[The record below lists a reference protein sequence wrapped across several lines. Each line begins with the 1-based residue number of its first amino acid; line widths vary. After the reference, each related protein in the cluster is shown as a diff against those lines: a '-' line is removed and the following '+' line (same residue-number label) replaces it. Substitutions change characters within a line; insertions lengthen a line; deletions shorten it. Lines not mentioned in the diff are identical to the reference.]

1 VPPPPTG
8 GDIYD
13 PNQTSD
19 TAYNFGA
26 LTPGVT
32 FKLNS
37 NLPISVTRQGLP
49 EYDWYRWTAPS
60 AGTFTATETLV
71 SGDLEMHL
79 FTLRGNTLVEVA
91 NSIARGASSRT
102 LAARLAAGQVIFVE
116 IKGINTGTGAV
127 SQGVYDLSVA
137 FA

>member
-1 VPPPPTG
+1 VPPPPT

-26 LTPGVT
+26 LNAGTT
-32 FKLNS
+32 FTLNL
-37 NLPISVTRQGLP
+37 NLPIGTTKQGLP

-60 AGTFTATETLV
+60 AGTFTATETVV

-79 FTLRGNTLVEVA
+79 FTLRGNTLVEVSHSTA
-91 NSIARGASSRT
+91 PGASSRV
-102 LAARLAAGQVIFVE
+102 LSARLAAGQVIFVE

-127 SQGVYDLSVA
+127 TRGVYDLSVA